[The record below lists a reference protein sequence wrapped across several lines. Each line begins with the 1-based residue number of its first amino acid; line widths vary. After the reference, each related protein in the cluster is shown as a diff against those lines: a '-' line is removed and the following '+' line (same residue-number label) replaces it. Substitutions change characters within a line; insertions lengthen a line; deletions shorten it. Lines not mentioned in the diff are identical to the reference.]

1 MRTATFPALRTS
13 PDMRQMA
20 ESLLNT
26 GETLSTFIEDSLKRN
41 IERRQSNRDFIAR
54 GLKAG
59 ADARETGRYVSVEQ
73 TMTRLRAIRDAKRD
87 IQNTQ

>member
-1 MRTATFPALRTS
+1 
-13 PDMRQMA
+13 MRQLA

-41 IERRQSNRDFIAR
+41 IERRQFDRDFIAR

-59 ADARETGRYVSVEQ
+59 ADAKETGRYVSVEQ
-73 TMTRLRAIRDAKRD
+73 TMSRLSTIRDAKRSN
-87 IQNTQ
+87 QET

>member
-1 MRTATFPALRTS
+1 
-13 PDMRQMA
+13 MRQLA

-41 IERRQSNRDFIAR
+41 IERRQFDRDFIAR

-59 ADARETGRYVSVEQ
+59 ADAKETGRYVSVEQ
-73 TMTRLRAIRDAKRD
+73 TMSRLSTIRDAKRSNQD
-87 IQNTQ
+87 T